1 MVYLKLIRV
10 KHYIKNL
17 LVFAPL
23 IFAGRLFEWSLTT
36 KALAGFFAFSFV
48 ASIVYIINDIN
59 DLEDDKRH
67 PIKKNRPLASGLIS
81 ITNAK
86 GLVILLGFLS
96 IGLNILFNNTLY
108 SWSILFLYLI
118 INILYSY
125 GLKSIPLVDISIIV
139 LGFILRLVFGGIVTG
154 IEISHWM
161 ILTVISLSFYLAL
174 GKRRNEL
181 KKNNDGARSVLKY
194 YTENFLDKNMYM
206 CLGLTNVFYAL
217 WSVSPS
223 DILDNSNLVWTA
235 PVVLL
240 ICMKYSM
247 NIERDSHGDP
257 ADVIFEDKMLLTLI
271 LMYGISLVT
280 LIYI

>member
-59 DLEDDKRH
+59 DLEDDKKH

-86 GLVILLGFLS
+86 GLAILLGFLS
-96 IGLNILFNNTLY
+96 IGLNVLFNNTLH

-118 INILYSY
+118 INVLYSY

-139 LGFILRLVFGGIVTG
+139 LGFILRLVYGGVVTG

-223 DILDNSNLVWTA
+223 DILDNNNLVWTA

-247 NIERDSHGDP
+247 NIECDCHGDP

-280 LIYI
+280 LIYV

>member
-23 IFAGRLFEWSLTT
+23 IFAGRLFEWSLMT

-81 ITNAK
+81 RTYAK
-86 GLVILLGFLS
+86 GLAILLGFLS

-139 LGFILRLVFGGIVTG
+139 LGFILRLVYGGIVTG